1 MSDFRVDP
9 NSPAGSIFTPANERS
24 QPGEAGTPFSSIL
37 SDAIQEVNQLE
48 ASAGEEVQ
56 KVMSGEITDI
66 HSAMIAVQKADVSF
80 QMMMQVRNKI
90 VSAYQ
95 EIMKMQV

>member
-1 MSDFRVDP
+1 MRDLLVNPTGVP
-9 NSPAGSIFTPANERS
+9 NSIIDSTPAR
-24 QPGEAGTPFSSIL
+24 PKVGESGTTFSAIL
-37 SDAIQEVNQLE
+37 GNAILEVNDLQTQ
-48 ASAGEEVQ
+48 AGQETQ
-56 KVMSGEITDI
+56 KVMTGEITDI

>member
-1 MSDFRVDP
+1 MSDLIVNPAGVP
-9 NSPAGSIFTPANERS
+9 NSIIDSIPARPKVGATDTN
-24 QPGEAGTPFSSIL
+24 FSAIL
-37 SDAIQEVNQLE
+37 GNAIQEVNDLQTQAGQE
-48 ASAGEEVQ
+48 AQ
-56 KVMSGEITDI
+56 KVMTGEITDI

>member
-1 MSDFRVDP
+1 MSEFLVNP
-9 NSPAGSIFTPANERS
+9 TGAGSIVTPATTRTSKAEE
-24 QPGEAGTPFSSIL
+24 PGAAFSAIL
-37 SDAIQEVNQLE
+37 GDAIQEVNDLQSQAGQE
-48 ASAGEEVQ
+48 AQ
-56 KVMSGEITDI
+56 KVMTGEITDI